1 MTMGPMM
8 GGGGGSMA
16 APQVPGAQ
24 NPIPSEQQVQSGPQ
38 FAMSAPQTPAVLSPL
53 DMWTFRKFGVLADQL
68 GEDDRQEFIDHVV
81 ESSDADVEFWKA
93 RNDRFMDSQKYWE
106 IGTRYGQRE
115 GVVNASVV
123 NEEPEKPSGETEV
136 LELNDGYLIVDKITS
151 MVTGASWGLDI
162 PPRSPEFDDKAQDIE
177 DWLRWMDQEMEAQ
190 HVAALNS
197 STLRDEVQYAA
208 LRGWITGMV
217 LPSPETPSTPLK
229 YILEDPMFVFP
240 RYSGDKLIRVTR
252 RYTLNALEAQGS
264 FPAAFEFL
272 LDFEEDEEMEVTEY
286 FDEIYRMAVLSE
298 GGKTGG
304 AARKTVLQPLI
315 RHGYKKIDGSP
326 MNPWMIVA
334 PRGTPSRRVGDI
346 RSKEDRKKAAAF
358 IGLDVLHPVKHIID
372 ALERV
377 TSMQMTEV
385 AKGVDPPKIIYY
397 DGSNKP
403 YVLDMGIGGENYM
416 VLNQE
421 KVEILNTTSMKPDA
435 GPLLTLLNDR
445 LQKGGIPGVLYGQ
458 AGFALAGYAIN
469 LLTQGAQ
476 DVVQPI
482 LQGIKAYREL
492 KYRRM
497 LEMYVGVASTFSG
510 PLTFG
515 APDRISEQMY
525 TGVKTINP
533 ADIVANGVYVEV
545 TYDELMPRDL
555 PGLVAAVVAANQA
568 GMMPLYDAMKKIGT
582 KDPKQAMQRLAE
594 GLNFQDPMVQKH
606 LARIAGSKSGNMLL
620 QQAIQGAM
628 AEEAMMMQ
636 MQQQMQAQAAQG
648 KGASGGGPSLEESPP
663 ANQNPITAATAQMN
677 AAGAA
682 LNVGNGASAPAG
694 DLRSF
699 LEGLQ

>member
-1 MTMGPMM
+1 MTMMQ
-8 GGGGGSMA
+8 GGGGGGLPAGIDPVGTMTPTYMP
-16 APQVPGAQ
+16 APPPPPQ
-24 NPIPSEQQVQSGPQ
+24 PSPV
-38 FAMSAPQTPAVLSPL
+38 TSPL
-53 DMWTFRKFGVLADQL
+53 DMWSFRKFGVTADRL
-68 GEDDRQEFIDHVV
+68 NEDDRPELINHIA
-81 ESSDADVEFWKA
+81 ESADADVDFWKA
-93 RNDRFMDSQKYWE
+93 RNDRFMDSQRYWE
-106 IGTRYGQRE
+106 IGTRYGQHSP
-115 GVVNASVV
+115 VVNSVVV
-123 NEEPEKPSGETEV
+123 NESPEKPTGETEV

-151 MVTGASWGLDI
+151 MVTGASWGLDV
-162 PPRSPEFDDKAQDIE
+162 PPKSPEFDDKAQDIE
-177 DWLRWMDQEMEAQ
+177 DWLRWMDREMETQ
-190 HVAALNS
+190 HVATLNS
-197 STLRDEVQYAA
+197 TTLRDEVQYSA
-208 LRGWITGMV
+208 LRGWITGMI

-229 YILEDPMFVFP
+229 YVLEDPMFVFP

-252 RYTLNALEAQGS
+252 RYTLTALEAQGS
-264 FPAAFEFL
+264 FPNAFEFL
-272 LDFEEDEEMEVTEY
+272 LDFEEDEELEVTEY
-286 FDEIYRMAVLSE
+286 FDEIYRVAILSE
-298 GGKTGG
+298 GFGSRNGRSG
-304 AARKTVLQPLI
+304 VDSRKTVLQPLVK
-315 RHGYKKIDGSP
+315 HGYKKIDGSP
-326 MNPWMIVA
+326 MNPWMIIV

-346 RSKEDRKKAAAF
+346 RSKEDRKKSAAL

-397 DGSNKP
+397 DGSNLP
-403 YVLDMGIGGENYM
+403 HEVDMGIGGANYM
-416 VLNQE
+416 ILNQE
-421 KVEILNTTSMKPDA
+421 KVEILNTTTMKPDA

-510 PLTFG
+510 PLPFG

-533 ADIVANGVYVEV
+533 QDIVANGVYVEV

-606 LARIAGSKSGNMLL
+606 LARIAGSKSGNVLL
-620 QQAIQGAM
+620 KQAIQGAM
-628 AEEAMMMQ
+628 AEEQMMMQ
-636 MQQQMQAQAAQG
+636 MQQQMQMQQAGQG
-648 KGASGGGPSLEESPP
+648 GAKGAPSLEESPP
-663 ANQNPITAATAQMN
+663 ANENPITAASNQLN

-682 LNVGNGASAPAG
+682 LNVGNGASAPAS